1 MFELSWA
8 ELMLVAVLAL
18 LIIGPKDLPVLFRN
32 LAKVVSQGQRL
43 WRKLLLSMQQLEREV
58 SQSTTPASNEDWQQW
73 LPEQLRHLPADY
85 LPGSM
90 TAQQHA
96 ERQAEQQRWLAQ
108 SQLQQPIDTPAAIP
122 APPALATSQ
131 NPESQAVP
139 GHHAEGTPVTAR
151 QRNL

>member
-8 ELMLVAVLAL
+8 ELLLVAVLAL

-32 LAKVVSQGQRL
+32 LGKVVGQGQRL

-58 SQSTTPASNEDWQQW
+58 SQSTPAASNEEWQQW

-90 TAQQHA
+90 TAEQHA
-96 ERQAEQQRWLAQ
+96 ARQAEQQHWLEQARLQPQVEQIATSSAQ
-108 SQLQQPIDTPAAIP
+108 PPPQSTGPAAIADSPGVAP
-122 APPALATSQ
+122 A
-131 NPESQAVP
+131 AVAQQ
-139 GHHAEGTPVTAR
+139 HR
-151 QRNL
+151 SL

>member
-58 SQSTTPASNEDWQQW
+58 NQSTTPASNEDWQQW

-96 ERQAEQQRWLAQ
+96 ERQAEQQRWLTQ
-108 SQLQQPIDTPAAIP
+108 SQLQHTIDTPAAIP
-122 APPALATSQ
+122 APPVNAISQ

-139 GHHAEGTPVTAR
+139 GHHAEGTPVTAP

>member
-18 LIIGPKDLPVLFRN
+18 LIIGPKDLPLLFRN
-32 LAKVVSQGQRL
+32 LGKVVGQGQRL

-58 SQSTTPASNEDWQQW
+58 SQSSATTSNEDWQQW

-90 TAQQHA
+90 TAEQHA
-96 ERQAEQQRWLAQ
+96 ERQAEQQRYLEQ
-108 SQLQQPIDTPAAIP
+108 
-122 APPALATSQ
+122 
-131 NPESQAVP
+131 
-139 GHHAEGTPVTAR
+139 AR
-151 QRNL
+151 QQSHVEQSAAAPSLQHTKPQTITHSPAQNSAASAQPRRSLP